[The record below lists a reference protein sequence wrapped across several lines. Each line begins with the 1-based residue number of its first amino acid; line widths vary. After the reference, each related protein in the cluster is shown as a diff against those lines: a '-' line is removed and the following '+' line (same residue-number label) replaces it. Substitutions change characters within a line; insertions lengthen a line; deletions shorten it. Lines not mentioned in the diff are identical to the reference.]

1 MKDKYLIIV
10 LTAIAVFLLLITLKL
25 YEPRE
30 VNAALFSG
38 SPTYGD
44 LKDIRNYD
52 GEDRSTAKK
61 NLLRKIP
68 LVRVYGGHVS
78 VD

>member
-30 VNAALFSG
+30 VNAALVSG
-38 SPTYGD
+38 SPTIGD
-44 LKDIRNYD
+44 WEDSKYSDGTRRNLIR
-52 GEDRSTAKK
+52 R
-61 NLLRKIP
+61 IP
-68 LVRVYGGHVS
+68 LVRVHGGFVKT
-78 VD
+78 D

>member
-38 SPTYGD
+38 SPTVGD
-44 LKDIRNYD
+44 WQDLRDYD
-52 GEDRSTAKK
+52 GKSRSTARK
-61 NLLRKIP
+61 NLFRRIP
-68 LVRVYGGHVS
+68 LVHVQ
-78 VD
+78 